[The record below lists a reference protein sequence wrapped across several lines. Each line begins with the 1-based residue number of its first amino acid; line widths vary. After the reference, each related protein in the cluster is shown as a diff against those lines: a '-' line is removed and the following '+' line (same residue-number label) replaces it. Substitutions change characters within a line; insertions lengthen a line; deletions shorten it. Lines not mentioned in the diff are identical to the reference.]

1 MFNVTVKYKNYN
13 TDSLATDGVTGLLP
27 LNESTP
33 QKNDKSLETVSKP
46 RNVYFVAAGV
56 RFDKANK
63 LYVKLTTPTN
73 AKLTVKK
80 GNSVV
85 AVYSDLADLTVY
97 TGYITAT
104 EFDTV
109 YTFELYEENVLV
121 QTLTYSVNSY
131 CYSMQN
137 SENEKMKALAT
148 ALYNFGVSAEA
159 FKNTEKEN
167 KYYEN

>member
-1 MFNVTVKYKNYN
+1 MK
-13 TDSLATDGVTGLLP
+13 
-27 LNESTP
+27 
-33 QKNDKSLETVSKP
+33 
-46 RNVYFVAAGV
+46 
-56 RFDKANK
+56 
-63 LYVKLTTPTN
+63 
-73 AKLTVKK
+73 KLTVKK

>member
-1 MFNVTVKYKNYN
+1 M
-13 TDSLATDGVTGLLP
+13 
-27 LNESTP
+27 
-33 QKNDKSLETVSKP
+33 
-46 RNVYFVAAGV
+46 
-56 RFDKANK
+56 
-63 LYVKLTTPTN
+63 
-73 AKLTVKK
+73 
-80 GNSVV
+80 
-85 AVYSDLADLTVY
+85 
-97 TGYITAT
+97 
-104 EFDTV
+104 
-109 YTFELYEENVLV
+109 